1 MQTSSKR
8 LFVLGLLCC
17 VSGYARAEDLLDEL
31 FQDHAVL
38 QRDKPISV
46 WGHAT
51 AGEIVTVSLGEAAVS
66 AETDATG
73 RWNAVLPPLPAGGPY
88 VLTANGSSGSQTAND
103 ILVGDVFLCS
113 GQSNMELPVLRA
125 SDSWN
130 EISTSAHPTIRM
142 LTVAHAASP
151 TPLLKFQDPVA
162 WQIAGP
168 DTVTEWSATCFFFA
182 RELQKT
188 IRVPVGLVHS
198 SWGGSNIRPW
208 LSAAALHAIGDYGS
222 ALKILSLYSK
232 DQAAAQ
238 NQFAAEWEH
247 WWRVKSGN
255 RAGTEPWNTPLS
267 SAASD
272 AGEWRS
278 APPGLGDW
286 RNWPTP
292 EFKDFTGLMWFRTK
306 ITLTAKQAKS
316 AATLS
321 LGSINQVDQTWING
335 KAIGNTFGYGTDRTY
350 TLKPGM
356 LRAGDNVLVVNI
368 LSTYGGGGFHN
379 GGAPRILQ
387 LAGGQSI
394 SLDGDWQ
401 YRVVPTAIGYP
412 PRSPWDSVGG
422 LSTLYN
428 AMIAPIG
435 SYGFRGTVWYQG
447 ESNTGEADSYRSL
460 LAALMSDWRRQF
472 GPNIAFLIVEL
483 PNFGSPPVAPGES
496 GWAGVREAER
506 QVVARDPHAG
516 LAVTIDIGDAHN
528 LHPTNK
534 QDVGRRLA
542 RAARHT
548 IYGEAIPP
556 SGPIP
561 VGATRGDGGIAVEF
575 GDIERSLVT
584 YSHDSPIGFEL
595 CDDAMGSCRFAQARL
610 DGTRVWLSTQN
621 TAAATR
627 IRYCWA
633 DSPICT
639 LFDGSGLPAGP
650 FEIAIR

>member
-1 MQTSSKR
+1 MRTSTK
-8 LFVLGLLCC
+8 LLLVLGLFIGVC
-17 VSGYARAEDLLDEL
+17 GHARAEELFDEL

-38 QRDKPISV
+38 QRDKPISI

-51 AGEIVTVSLGEAAVS
+51 AGEIVSVSLGESTVS
-66 AETDATG
+66 TESDATG
-73 RWNAVLPPLPAGGPY
+73 RWSAVLPPMPAGGPH
-88 VLTANGSSGSQTAND
+88 VLTASGSSGSQSVND
-103 ILVGDVFLCS
+103 ILIGDVFLCS

-142 LTVAHAASP
+142 LTVAHASSP
-151 TPLLKFQDPVA
+151 TPLLNFHDPVA

-168 DTVTEWSATCFFFA
+168 DTVADWSAVCFYFA

-188 IRVPVGLVHS
+188 VEVPIGLVHS

-232 DQAAAQ
+232 DQSAAQ
-238 NQFAAEWEH
+238 NQFAGEWEH
-247 WWRVKSGN
+247 WWRVKSGD
-255 RAGTEPWNTPLS
+255 RAGTEPWNTPLP

-272 AGEWRS
+272 AGEWHP

-286 RNWPTP
+286 RDWSPP
-292 EFKDFTGLMWFRTK
+292 EFKEFTGLMWFRTK

-316 AATLS
+316 TATLS

-335 KAIGNTFGYGTDRTY
+335 KPVGNTFGYGTDRTY

-356 LRAGDNVLVVNI
+356 LRAGDNILVVNI
-368 LSTYGGGGFHN
+368 LSTYGGGGFRN
-379 GGAPRILQ
+379 GGAPRSLQ
-387 LAGGQSI
+387 LAGGDSFP
-394 SLDGDWQ
+394 LDDNWQ
-401 YRVVPTAIGYP
+401 YRVVPSTVGYP
-412 PRSPWDSVGG
+412 PRSPWESVGG

-428 AMIAPIG
+428 AMIAPLG
-435 SYGFRGTVWYQG
+435 PYGFRGALWYQG
-447 ESNTGEADSYRSL
+447 ESNTGEPESYRGL
-460 LAALMSDWRRQF
+460 LAGLMSDWRRQF
-472 GPNIAFLIVEL
+472 GLELPFLIVQL
-483 PNFGSPPVAPGES
+483 PNFGAPPVTPGES
-496 GWAGVREAER
+496 GWAAVREAER
-506 QVVARDPHAG
+506 QAVLHDPHAG

-542 RAARHT
+542 RAARHV
-548 IYGEAIPP
+548 IYGEAIAP
-556 SGPIP
+556 SGPVS
-561 VGATRGDGGIAVEF
+561 VGASRGEGGIAVEF
-575 GDIERSLVT
+575 GDMERGLVA

-595 CDDAMGSCRFAQARL
+595 CGDAAGTCHFAQARI
-610 DGTRVWLSTQN
+610 DGTRVWLSTPS
-621 TAAATR
+621 AAAVTR
-627 IRYCWA
+627 VRYCWA
-633 DSPICT
+633 DSPVCT

-650 FEIAIR
+650 FEITIH